1 MVVTK
6 EIPRFLYVGKFRVKV
21 WYRGQ
26 PVTCDVCHVKGHKA
40 ADCPS
45 KGKCFVCKEEGH
57 LSRDCTRRVNVPV
70 TEAAPQSPPCGQ
82 ASGGLVL
89 VVPLRTCGI
98 MSSTLILRVRLTI
111 VINIMITALL

>member
-1 MVVTK
+1 M
-6 EIPRFLYVGKFRVKV
+6 
-21 WYRGQ
+21 
-26 PVTCDVCHVKGHKA
+26 KGRKA

-45 KGKCFVCKEEGH
+45 KGKCFVCKKEGH

-82 ASGGLVL
+82 APEGLVL

-98 MSSTLILRVRLTI
+98 MSSTLTLRVRHTL
-111 VINIMITALL
+111 VINRMIIALL

>member
-1 MVVTK
+1 M
-6 EIPRFLYVGKFRVKV
+6 
-21 WYRGQ
+21 
-26 PVTCDVCHVKGHKA
+26 KGHKA
-40 ADCPS
+40 VDCPS

-57 LSRDCTRRVNVPV
+57 LCRDCTRRVNVPV
-70 TEAAPQSPPCGQ
+70 TEAAPQSPPCRK

-111 VINIMITALL
+111 VINMT